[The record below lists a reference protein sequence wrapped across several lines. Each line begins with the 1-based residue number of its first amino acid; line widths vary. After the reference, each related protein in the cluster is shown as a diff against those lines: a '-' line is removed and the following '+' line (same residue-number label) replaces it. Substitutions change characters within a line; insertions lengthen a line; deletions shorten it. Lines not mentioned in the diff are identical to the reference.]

1 MSKSNYQE
9 KYLKYKNKYIVLQNQ
24 IGGFITEEQKQ
35 SLQKSFLDPKHNR
48 EQIKYCISQMKRFA
62 VCMNVDN
69 NTMRKYQ
76 FFYQLGRIQE
86 LLESSPSI
94 WWNPFESMIQASN
107 YAGIISYTD
116 ILCEAIGC
124 GYDENLIAKGC

>member
-1 MSKSNYQE
+1 MSNYQE
-9 KYLKYKNKYIVLQNQ
+9 KYLKYKNKYIELQNQ

-35 SLQKSFLDPKHNR
+35 SLRESFQNHTHNQQ
-48 EQIKYCISQMKRFA
+48 QIKYCISQMKRFA
-62 VCMNVDN
+62 VCMSVDR

-94 WWNPFESMIQASN
+94 WWNPYESMIQESN

-116 ILCEAIGC
+116 SLCEAIRC
-124 GYDENLIAKGC
+124 GYDETIVIKGC